1 MRMNA
6 RSITP
11 PVLPHIDANASIQ
24 EAKDA
29 LLRLNARWLAVHE
42 NGVLTG
48 TVDTEQLN
56 LAAAG
61 ARVADVIQGGEGV
74 VRWLT

>member
-11 PVLPHIDANASIQ
+11 PVLPRIDAKASIQ

-29 LLRLNARWLAVHE
+29 MLRLNARWLAVQD
-42 NGVLTG
+42 NGVITG
-48 TVDTEQLN
+48 TVDIEQLN
-56 LAAAG
+56 LVAPG